1 MNKAFVREPEQT
13 ADYCPR
19 CGSAGDVVGAEA
31 LKSYLDHRGL
41 AMDWDA
47 VRAAPVNA
55 LVASLCMALPF
66 DSTEKQALLEA
77 PTPSDRRE
85 ALITLLRFDAAGGL
99 PGDASGL
106 Q

>member
-1 MNKAFVREPEQT
+1 MDYGPWLDDLQAADEPDAE
-13 ADYCPR
+13 ARD
-19 CGSAGDVVGAEA
+19 ALFEA